1 MVDINTLTSLNVPWL
16 INFSELSWAMNGQ
29 AKKKNLITAKSNN
42 VLTREQ
48 NKAGVN
54 LEFELDSFILSIL
67 SQHFNS
73 LLLLLCLDIF

>member
-1 MVDINTLTSLNVPWL
+1 M
-16 INFSELSWAMNGQ
+16 ARQ
-29 AKKKNLITAKSNN
+29 KKKKNLITAKSNN